1 LSPYKHI
8 RRQSETE
15 PLPGDPER
23 NSLAGASRPHLLHW
37 TATVAELDQ
46 RRFVQ
51 DPHSFFDDPDRIP
64 RTSKTKRNEV
74 KNLISLYFALKNL
87 IG

>member
-1 LSPYKHI
+1 LSPYNHI

-51 DPHSFFDDPDRIP
+51 DPTLFSMIP
-64 RTSKTKRNEV
+64 IEFHGHQKLKEMKSK
-74 KNLISLYFALKNL
+74 I
-87 IG
+87 